1 MLIYLF
7 LGPINVLFKDY
18 LPYACVKRHF
28 NFFAAGKWIN
38 FYHAMITLTEVSIKI
53 MSCILRHDVVSILLE
68 MVASNGREFQFQFLT
83 TTTKTTSTATICIL
97 AFNLKDTQTLNSQC
111 EVLLQN

>member
-1 MLIYLF
+1 MLIQILRSHKCTT
-7 LGPINVLFKDY
+7 KDY

-53 MSCILRHDVVSILLE
+53 MSCIL
-68 MVASNGREFQFQFLT
+68 
-83 TTTKTTSTATICIL
+83 KICRFHL
-97 AFNLKDTQTLNSQC
+97 MLDGSK
-111 EVLLQN
+111 

>member
-7 LGPINVLFKDY
+7 LGPINVHFKDY

-68 MVASNGREFQFQFLT
+68 MVASNGRVFQFQFLT
-83 TTTKTTSTATICIL
+83 TSSTKSTSIATICIL
-97 AFNLKDTQTLNSQC
+97 GLNLRDTQA
-111 EVLLQN
+111 